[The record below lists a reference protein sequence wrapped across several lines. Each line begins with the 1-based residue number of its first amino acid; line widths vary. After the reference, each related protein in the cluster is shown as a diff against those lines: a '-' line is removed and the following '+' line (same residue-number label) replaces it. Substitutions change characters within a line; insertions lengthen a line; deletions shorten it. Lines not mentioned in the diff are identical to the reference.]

1 MKKLA
6 IVILNWNGADMMR
19 QYLPTV
25 LQNSVGE
32 VIVADNAST
41 DGSVQMLLKEFPDVP
56 LVVLEQNFGF
66 AEGYNRALAQL
77 PDYEY
82 YLLLNSDVEIRQKN
96 WDAPMIQYMDEHPDC
111 AACQPKL
118 LKLQT
123 QTLPSPSLEGGGSV
137 SAKDDTNEQG
147 NHSLPAGRVRGGSAG
162 CSLFEYAGAA
172 GGFLDK
178 YGYPFCRGR
187 VFDTIE
193 PDQGQYDGIVPLL
206 WGTGAALMVRASDWC
221 ESGGLDARFFAHM
234 EEIDL
239 CWRLR
244 TMGKSIVCISES
256 KAYHLGGATLN
267 QGNPRKTFL
276 NFRNNLLMLYKN
288 LPDAELKRVMR
299 TRRFLDYLAALQFLL
314 KGDTK
319 NFSAVFKARHAFYD
333 LLPDFEKDRR
343 HIQQLRKNERVPERV
358 NFSLLWQYYVKGK
371 KTFKDLM
378 G

>member
-25 LQNSVGE
+25 LENSVGD
-32 VIVADNAST
+32 VVVADNAST
-41 DGSVQMLLKEFPDVP
+41 DGSVEMLLQEFPQVP
-56 LVVLEQNFGF
+56 VIVLEQNFGF
-66 AEGYNRALAQL
+66 AEGYDRALAQL

-82 YLLLNSDVEIRQKN
+82 YLLLNSDVEIRQKD
-96 WDAPMIQYMDEHPDC
+96 WDAPLIKYMDEHPEC

-118 LKLQT
+118 LALREMNAQRM
-123 QTLPSPSLEGGGSV
+123 GW
-137 SAKDDTNEQG
+137 
-147 NHSLPAGRVRGGSAG
+147 
-162 CSLFEYAGAA
+162 FEYAGAA

-187 VFDTIE
+187 VMSTVEKDE
-193 PDQGQYDGIVPLL
+193 GQYDEVVSLL
-206 WGTGAALMVRASDWC
+206 WGTGAALMVRAFDWQ

-244 TMGKSIVCISES
+244 TMGKSIVCISDS
-256 KAYHLGGATLN
+256 TAYHLGGATLN

-288 LPDAELKRVMR
+288 LPERELKNVMR
-299 TRRFLDYLAALQFLL
+299 VRAFLDYLAAFQFLL
-314 KGDTK
+314 KGDRG
-319 NFSAVFKARHAFYD
+319 NFVAVFKARRAFAKMR
-333 LLPDFEKDRR
+333 PDFDKDRR

-358 NFSLLWQYYVKGK
+358 EFSLLWQYYVKGK
-371 KTFKDLM
+371 KTFRALM
-378 G
+378 GGKS

>member
-1 MKKLA
+1 MNRLA
-6 IVILNWNGADMMR
+6 IVILNWNGVEMMR

-25 LQNSVGE
+25 LKNSVGN

-41 DGSVQMLLKEFPDVP
+41 DGSVEMLLKEFPDVP

-82 YLLLNSDVEIRQKN
+82 YLLLNSDVEIRQKE
-96 WDAPMIQYMDEHPDC
+96 WDAPMIQYMDEHPEC

-118 LKLQT
+118 LALREKNAQ
-123 QTLPSPSLEGGGSV
+123 
-137 SAKDDTNEQG
+137 
-147 NHSLPAGRVRGGSAG
+147 RVGW
-162 CSLFEYAGAA
+162 FEYAGAA
-172 GGFLDK
+172 GGYLDK

-187 VFDTIE
+187 VLNTVEKDE
-193 PDQGQYDGIVPLL
+193 GQYDETVPLL
-206 WGTGAALMVRASDWC
+206 WGTGAALMVRASDWKA
-221 ESGGLDARFFAHM
+221 SGGLDGRFFAHM

-244 TMGKSIVCISES
+244 TMGKNIVCIAQSQ
-256 KAYHLGGATLN
+256 AYHLGGATLN

-288 LPDAELKRVMR
+288 LPDKELKSVMR
-299 TRRFLDYLAALQFLL
+299 VRCFLDYLAAFQFLL

-319 NFSAVFKARHAFYD
+319 NCAAVFKARRAFANMR
-333 LLPDFEKDRR
+333 PDFDKDRR

-358 NFSLLWQYYVKGK
+358 DFLLLWQYYVKRK
-371 KTFKDLM
+371 KTFMELM